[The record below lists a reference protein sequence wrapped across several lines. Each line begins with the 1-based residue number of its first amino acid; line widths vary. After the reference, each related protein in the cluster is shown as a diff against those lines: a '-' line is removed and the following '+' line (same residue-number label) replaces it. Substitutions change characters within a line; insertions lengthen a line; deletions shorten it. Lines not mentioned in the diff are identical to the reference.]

1 MLRGGKRVRPAFAY
15 WGYRAVAADPD
26 GAVGDEILRLFA
38 ALELLHGCALVH
50 DDVIDD
56 SATRRGMPT
65 AHVHFAHLHRKH
77 GWRAHRKSSATRR
90 RSCSATCR
98 WCGPTTSSPGGPARR
113 RQAPGSAGVVRHPH
127 RGARRAY
134 LDIVAESSGAQ
145 SIESAMNVNTY
156 KTASYTVSRP
166 LQLGAA
172 AADRP
177 DVQTLFHD
185 VGTDLGVAFQLRDD
199 VLGVFGDPAV
209 TGKPSGD
216 DLRSGK
222 RTVLLA
228 EAVDLADKSDPA
240 AAELLRTAVG
250 TELSDD
256 QVRELCEA
264 IVSVGA
270 PGRGGGTHRHPH
282 APRAEPV
289 GGSPDQRPGE
299 NRAGRTRQIG
309 RQPVGLM
316 SSPTATS
323 TAPTG
328 LARLAAFTL
337 ADEGRPA
344 VLGFVGAALIA
355 LGGLGAG
362 STRLHDPLLESLH
375 LSWLRFGHGLVVSS
389 VLLWVGVALM
399 LLAWLWLGRRVVTG
413 GHREA
418 TEPGRSASTP
428 WSPPPGSGCSRCCSA
443 SRCSAATPIP
453 IWPRAR
459 CCRDGFDPYAVGPI
473 ENPNSLLDNVS
484 PIWTTTTA
492 PYGPAFI
499 LVARFVTMMVGN
511 HVVAGTMLLRLSM
524 LPGLALLIWAAP
536 GWPATSAPMALWRC
550 GSACS
555 TRW

>member
-1 MLRGGKRVRPAFAY
+1 MQATAPSAAELAGSVTEQLRQYLAERRAGAAYIGADYDELIAVLEDFVLRGGKRVRPAFAY

-26 GAVGDEILRLFA
+26 GPVGDEILRLFA

-77 GWRAHRKSSATRR
+77 GWRGSPDKFGHSAAILLGDLSLVWADDIVAAADLPGDGRHRVQRVWSDIRTEVL
-90 RSCSATCR
+90 
-98 WCGPTTSSPGGPARR
+98 GG
-113 RQAPGSAGVVRHPH
+113 Q
-127 RGARRAY
+127 Y

-166 LQLGAA
+166 LQLGAAA

-270 PGRGGGTHRHPH
+270 LAAVEEHIGTLTHRALSLLEE
-282 APRAEPV
+282 APINDPAKTGLAE
-289 GGSPDQRPGE
+289 
-299 NRAGRTRQIG
+299 
-309 RQPVGLM
+309 
-316 SSPTATS
+316 
-323 TAPTG
+323 
-328 LARLAAFTL
+328 LARLAAN
-337 ADEGRPA
+337 
-344 VLGFVGAALIA
+344 
-355 LGGLGAG
+355 
-362 STRLHDPLLESLH
+362 
-375 LSWLRFGHGLVVSS
+375 
-389 VLLWVGVALM
+389 
-399 LLAWLWLGRRVVTG
+399 
-413 GHREA
+413 
-418 TEPGRSASTP
+418 RSA
-428 WSPPPGSGCSRCCSA
+428 
-443 SRCSAATPIP
+443 
-453 IWPRAR
+453 
-459 CCRDGFDPYAVGPI
+459 
-473 ENPNSLLDNVS
+473 
-484 PIWTTTTA
+484 
-492 PYGPAFI
+492 
-499 LVARFVTMMVGN
+499 
-511 HVVAGTMLLRLSM
+511 
-524 LPGLALLIWAAP
+524 
-536 GWPATSAPMALWRC
+536 
-550 GSACS
+550 
-555 TRW
+555 